1 MKAIPFLSFEK
12 MHTTI
17 REEMQRAFLEV
28 YDSHWYI
35 LGKKV
40 ETFEK
45 AYAEYSRV
53 NYCAGVGNGLEA
65 IVIALKTLNIGKGD
79 SVIVPSN
86 TYIATWLAVSYVGAE
101 IIPVEPDEKTYNICP
116 DAIESAIKSNTKAI
130 IPVHLYGQI
139 CEMDK
144 IMSIAEK
151 YNLYVIEDNAQAQ
164 GTSYKGKMSGS
175 FGHINATS
183 FYPGKNLGALGD
195 AGAITTNDEQL
206 YNRAK
211 IIRNYGSPKKYYNEV
226 KGINSRL
233 DEIQA
238 AFLLVKLKY
247 LDEWNKERN
256 QIAQW
261 YFEFLK
267 DVPELILPYIHPDC
281 TSNFHLFVIRTE
293 RRNELQE
300 HLSQHQIGT
309 LIHYPVPPHL
319 QEAYKELG
327 YKKGDFPLAEK
338 IADTCLSLPMYPGL
352 SKNEVEYI
360 CSVIKNYFK

>member
-1 MKAIPFLSFEK
+1 MKTIPFLSFEK
-12 MHTTI
+12 MHDSI
-17 REEMQRAFLEV
+17 KGEMLKAFEEV

-45 AYAEYSRV
+45 EYARYSGV
-53 NYCAGVGNGLEA
+53 NYCVGVGNGLDA
-65 IVIALKTLNIGKGD
+65 IIIALKTLNIGKGD

-101 IIPVEPDEKTYNICP
+101 IIPVEPDERTYNINP
-116 DAIESAIKSNTKAI
+116 DLIEAHIKPNTKAI

-139 CEMDK
+139 CEMEK
-144 IMSIAEK
+144 IMSVAK
-151 YNLYVIEDNAQAQ
+151 KHNLYVIEDNAQAQ
-164 GTSYKGKMSGS
+164 GTYHKNKISGS
-175 FGHINATS
+175 WGHINATS

-195 AGAITTNDEQL
+195 AGAITTNDENL
-206 YNRAK
+206 FYKAK
-211 IIRNYGSPKKYYNEV
+211 TIRNYGSQKKYYNEI

-233 DEIQA
+233 DEMHA
-238 AFLLVKLKY
+238 AFLSVKLKY

-261 YFEFLK
+261 YFETLK
-267 DVPELILPYIHPDC
+267 NIPEIVLPYIHPEC

-293 RRNELQE
+293 KRDELQNY
-300 HLSQHQIGT
+300 LQQHNVGT
-309 LIHYPVPPHL
+309 LIHYPIPPHL

-327 YKKGDFPLAEK
+327 YKKGDFPIAEK
-338 IADTCLSLPMYPGL
+338 IAETCLSLPMYPGL
-352 SKNEVEYI
+352 TKNDVDYI
-360 CSVIKNYFK
+360 SSTIQNFFK